1 MGTPRQGGFVHPLD
15 AHHQALVDLTISSPA
30 TGDAAT
36 FRVLIDSG
44 ADSTGIGQRVVDG
57 LGLHDAENSSGLVS
71 VRTVAGEIVAERF
84 VVHIHPPA
92 RARQQ
97 GLQPPPGIRA
107 MVPLLEMPTA
117 RHDAL
122 IGTDVLRHLTRQ
134 VTFDFAAGEFRIV
147 WAA

>member
-1 MGTPRQGGFVHPLD
+1 MGTPRQGGSVHPLD
-15 AHHQALVDLTISSPA
+15 AHHQALVDLTISSPW

-36 FRVLIDSG
+36 FRTLIDSG

-84 VVHIHPPA
+84 VVHVHPPA
-92 RARQQ
+92 SARQP

-122 IGTDVLRHLTRQ
+122 IGTDVMRYLTRQ
-134 VTFDFAAGEFRIV
+134 VTFDFEAGEFRIV
-147 WAA
+147 WAE